1 MSKTPYE
8 LRFEIFKQAYAM
20 LSDNYHVDFAKAEC
34 SNGGK
39 LPEGFDSKYPSL
51 SDVLIQA
58 QVIND
63 FVSETK

>member
-1 MSKTPYE
+1 MTPYE
-8 LRFEIFKQAYAM
+8 LRFEIFKQSYDM
-20 LSDNYHVDFAKAEC
+20 LSDNYHAEFAKAEC
-34 SNGGK
+34 TNDGK

-63 FVSETK
+63 FISATK